1 MPLQPV
7 DGVRVSAGG
16 NELNDEV
23 RLACLDQVN
32 RSTRRSAFAA
42 PVAAALLVIAF
53 GHAVSMSRMIEW
65 AATVMAAAA
74 VSEWFVSLYLK
85 RRRRG
90 TPVGQWM
97 IGPVTAGLSGFAW
110 ASLPLFVF
118 PPAGRYELWALYLI
132 FTCSISALNVVVSAS
147 RRSYFVTFQFA
158 LIVPVELMCLLA
170 NDRTPQLLGLA
181 MLLFFAV
188 MFVLHHEVRTVVL
201 SELCLRSPSAGANTQ
216 LHTLNAQLGGIA
228 LRDDVTGS
236 ANRVAF
242 VDALGQV
249 AAEVQGGDTNV
260 GVVFLDL
267 DGFKGLNDTLGREQ
281 RDEILVHVAD
291 RIRGV
296 LRSGDLLARLDGD
309 EFTVL
314 LRGLHET
321 GEAVRA
327 AQRIHQVF
335 ESPFVIS
342 GRRIPVTA
350 SIGVTVSS
358 GANEGPEHLLRQA
371 DTARYLT
378 KESGRS
384 RVELYVPTLQQASR
398 RRVDH
403 EVALREALVNGQ
415 IIAHFQPQ
423 VDLKTGRIV
432 GAEAL
437 ARWNHPQLGMLI
449 AAEFMPLAEESDL
462 VLEIDAV
469 VRRSAIEA
477 RVSLTDM
484 GCSPDFRIWCNV
496 SARQLTTTDPF
507 ADLMDELCRAG
518 CDPAGIGIE
527 LTESAVLTDV
537 TAATLHL
544 EGVRRSDI
552 RVALDDFGTGHSSL
566 ALLKSIPV
574 DELKVDKSFVSG
586 IGTDSCDTAIIRATT
601 ALGRDLG
608 LRVVAE
614 GVETLAQAGLLGNL
628 QCHRAQG
635 YLWSDAVSLGKLHT
649 LVKRTY
655 PVRSAPDQIRL
666 SV

>member
-1 MPLQPV
+1 
-7 DGVRVSAGG
+7 
-16 NELNDEV
+16 
-23 RLACLDQVN
+23 
-32 RSTRRSAFAA
+32 
-42 PVAAALLVIAF
+42 LLVIAF
-53 GHAVSMSRMIEW
+53 GHAVSVSRMIAW
-65 AATVMAAAA
+65 AATVAAATA
-74 VSEWFVSLYLK
+74 ISVWFASLYLE

-90 TPVGQWM
+90 TAVGQWI
-97 IGPVTAGLSGFAW
+97 IGPVTAGLSGFAC
-110 ASLPLFVF
+110 ASLPLFVSL
-118 PPAGRYELWALYLI
+118 PAGRYDFWALYLI
-132 FTCSISALNVVVSAS
+132 FICAISAINIVVSAT
-147 RRSYFVTFQFA
+147 RRSYFLPFQFA
-158 LIVPVELMCLLA
+158 LLVPVELMCLLA
-170 NDRTPQLLGLA
+170 YDRPSQLIGLA
-181 MLLFFAV
+181 MLLFFVV
-188 MFVLHHEVRTVVL
+188 MFVLHQEVQAVAL
-201 SELCLRSPSAGANTQ
+201 SELCLRRRDADASTQ
-216 LHTLNAQLGGIA
+216 LHSLNAPRGGIT
-228 LRDDVTGS
+228 LRDDLTGL

-249 AAEVQGGDTNV
+249 AAEVHGSDSKV

-267 DGFKGLNDTLGREQ
+267 DGFKYLKETLGRQ
-281 RDEILVHVAD
+281 AGDELLVHVAD

-314 LRGLHET
+314 LRDLHEA

-327 AQRIHQVF
+327 AQRIHRVI

-342 GRRIPVTA
+342 GRRILVTA

-384 RVELYVPTLQQASR
+384 RVELYVPTLKQASR

-462 VLEIDAV
+462 IHEIDAV
-469 VRRSAIEA
+469 VRRSAFEA
-477 RVSLTDM
+477 RVALAEA
-484 GCSPDFRIWCNV
+484 GCSPDFRVWCNV
-496 SARQLTTTDPF
+496 SARQLTMTDPF
-507 ADLMDELCRAG
+507 ADLLDDLLRADCG
-518 CDPAGIGIE
+518 PAGIGIE
-527 LTESAVLTDV
+527 LTESAVLADLSS
-537 TAATLHL
+537 AAHHI
-544 EGVRRSDI
+544 EGIRRSGI

-566 ALLKSIPV
+566 TLLRSIRV

-586 IGTDSCDTAIIRATT
+586 IGTGNCDIAIIRATT
-601 ALGRDLG
+601 ALGKDLG

-635 YLWSDAVSLGKLHT
+635 FLWSDAVPLGAFLA
-649 LVKRTY
+649 LVKKTY
-655 PVRSAPDQIRL
+655 PVRTALDQISL
-666 SV
+666 TV